1 MSLLLLAAIP
11 AGLTLQIASPQE
23 AVLVGE
29 PVKVVVA
36 WRAARAMDDRIFPEN
51 ERFTNQ
57 SLVFVVSRGGTE
69 QQYRETPRSV
79 EERVEPVVRLGAGD
93 EVMRNL
99 ILIHGTLSGG
109 SATVPAEGF
118 LFAAKGRYQLRAVYA
133 KNEHWIESNSL
144 SFDVSE
150 PDGTDRDVL
159 LTAMQVPTIL
169 RAGGDAQT
177 QARARALLKDHPGS
191 RYLRWARLQILQER
205 AMALHNQQ
213 DPETHESMRHLDKK
227 ALREF
232 RVNGYRR
239 LAEEILEER
248 DWGPYEEEALGA
260 AHMYAQAG
268 GDAQLSQRARDGLFA
283 KYPRS
288 MAVRRIKENE
298 TEDEND
304 ETPSKRPSPKAN
316 E

>member
-1 MSLLLLAAIP
+1 
-11 AGLTLQIASPQE
+11 
-23 AVLVGE
+23 
-29 PVKVVVA
+29 
-36 WRAARAMDDRIFPEN
+36 
-51 ERFTNQ
+51 
-57 SLVFVVSRGGTE
+57 
-69 QQYRETPRSV
+69 
-79 EERVEPVVRLGAGD
+79 
-93 EVMRNL
+93 
-99 ILIHGTLSGG
+99 
-109 SATVPAEGF
+109 
-118 LFAAKGRYQLRAVYA
+118 
-133 KNEHWIESNSL
+133 
-144 SFDVSE
+144 
-150 PDGTDRDVL
+150 
-159 LTAMQVPTIL
+159 
-169 RAGGDAQT
+169 
-177 QARARALLKDHPGS
+177 
-191 RYLRWARLQILQER
+191 
-205 AMALHNQQ
+205 MALHNQQ